1 LRSYGRVCG
10 WALACA
16 HARSGDSAMIAG
28 YMGSS
33 EIFDDALCDIAVEYA
48 DQAQSDHR
56 TFVKA
61 IRQGRIK
68 AVMDA

>member
-1 LRSYGRVCG
+1 
-10 WALACA
+10 
-16 HARSGDSAMIAG
+16 MIAG

-33 EIFDDALCDIAVEYA
+33 EIFDDALCDFAVKYA